1 MTHKISIFLIVALLL
16 AMPVRIM
23 SQKILSI
30 HKADKKETIFGI
42 AKQYGV
48 TIDELRD
55 ANPAMREDG
64 FVLKKGM
71 LVNIPEHKEV
81 AVTKKDAKA
90 DNATNAKAKT
100 AITAKG
106 ITVGVMLPLHSQNG
120 DGYRMAEYYR
130 GILMAVADMKRE
142 GVSIEVNAWNVP
154 EDADIRLTLLDK
166 KAEECDMIF
175 GPLYTSQVRHLADF
189 CMNHNIRLVIPFSIS
204 GDDVATCPL
213 IYQIYQTPAQLT
225 AMAIEQFVNRCA
237 DSHPVFIDCNDA
249 NSKKGDFTY
258 GLRKTLEAKN
268 IAYSITNLN
277 SPDDSFIKAFSNTK
291 RNVVVLN
298 TARSP
303 ELGQVFKKL
312 DLMKI
317 AVPSV
322 RVSMFGYNEWFM
334 YTGVYMDKFRK
345 YDTYIPSTYN
355 YDEASAKIRQLE
367 STYKQ
372 QFGAPMQY
380 ALPRFALTGYDHMM
394 YFAKGIM
401 RYGKSFVGT
410 SAQRSYASLQTPL
423 VFDRVGNNGGYKNKS
438 FLLVHFQ

>member
-1 MTHKISIFLIVALLL
+1 MTNKISIFLILVLLV
-16 AMPVRIM
+16 AMPDGIM

-30 HKADKKETIFGI
+30 HKTDKKETIFGI

-55 ANPAMREDG
+55 ANPSMREEG

-81 AVTKKDAKA
+81 TVSNNDANAYHDAK
-90 DNATNAKAKT
+90 KKSKT
-100 AITAKG
+100 ATTAKCLT
-106 ITVGVMLPLHSQNG
+106 IGVMLPLHSLNG

-130 GILMAVADMKRE
+130 GMLMAVADMKRE
-142 GVSIEVNAWNVP
+142 GISIEMNAWNVP
-154 EDADIRLTLLDK
+154 EDADIRLTLLDN
-166 KAEECDMIF
+166 KAGECDIIF
-175 GPLYTSQVRHLADF
+175 GPLYTSQVRYLADF

-204 GDDVATCPL
+204 GDDVVTCPQ
-213 IYQIYQTPAQLT
+213 IYQVYQTPAELT
-225 AMAIEQFVNRCA
+225 AMAIEQFVNRFA

-249 NSKKGDFTY
+249 DSKKGDFTF

-268 IAYSITNLN
+268 ISYSITNLN
-277 SPDDSFIKAFSNTK
+277 SPDDMFIKAFSNTK

-303 ELGQVFKKL
+303 ELGQAFRKL
-312 DLMKI
+312 DLMKM
-317 AVPSV
+317 AAPMV

-334 YTGVYMDKFRK
+334 YTGVYMDKYRK
-345 YDTYIPSTYN
+345 YDTFIPSTYN
-355 YDEASAKIRQLE
+355 YDDASAKIRQLE

-372 QFGAPMQY
+372 QFGAQMQY

-394 YFAKGIM
+394 YFAKGIL
-401 RYGKSFVGT
+401 RHGKSFVGK
-410 SAQRSYASLQTPL
+410 SSQRSYASLQTPL
-423 VFDRVGNNGGYKNKS
+423 LFERVGSNGGYKNKS

>member
-90 DNATNAKAKT
+90 DNAANSKAKT

-225 AMAIEQFVNRCA
+225 AMAIEQFINRFA

-249 NSKKGDFTY
+249 NSKKETSLTVCVRHLK
-258 GLRKTLEAKN
+258 LRILPTVSQ
-268 IAYSITNLN
+268 ISIVPT
-277 SPDDSFIKAFSNTK
+277 
-291 RNVVVLN
+291 
-298 TARSP
+298 TAS
-303 ELGQVFKKL
+303 
-312 DLMKI
+312 
-317 AVPSV
+317 
-322 RVSMFGYNEWFM
+322 
-334 YTGVYMDKFRK
+334 
-345 YDTYIPSTYN
+345 
-355 YDEASAKIRQLE
+355 
-367 STYKQ
+367 
-372 QFGAPMQY
+372 
-380 ALPRFALTGYDHMM
+380 
-394 YFAKGIM
+394 
-401 RYGKSFVGT
+401 
-410 SAQRSYASLQTPL
+410 
-423 VFDRVGNNGGYKNKS
+423 
-438 FLLVHFQ
+438 